1 MTVSCAVN
9 GFTGFVSGPYRYTDI
24 SGIDAGFTIGSSSGT
39 VVYDGAGSYSGGY
52 VLNNSGVIS
61 SGSISGSYTAAV
73 GGALTVHDGY
83 SGAVSADG
91 NTIVSLNL
99 QAGHEPSVDVEIK
112 QGQTNFTN
120 ADFSGIYQVVSVSSI
135 DDSSS
140 TLTLTADGVGSYS
153 GKLVQN
159 NSDVITS
166 SAVSGAY
173 SVAADGSLTITPAS
187 GSPLSGGISADGK
200 MLVLSQ
206 LTAGQPSAFAVG
218 IKQGQTNFTNADVV
232 GRYNIVNYSG
242 PTFYIAEI
250 LTLDFDGAGN
260 FKGPTITNSNFAISE
275 SAVEGT
281 YTVTADGTLTMEFN
295 NSCPMPVTVD
305 WCLPGG
311 SAAMAIRW
319 YSNAIACLLHRGRR
333 RRGSFVACHDGAA
346 RVSGFALDASTG
358 TLTPISGSPFLT
370 DNRPEY
376 IAMF

>member
-1 MTVSCAVN
+1 M
-9 GFTGFVSGPYRYTDI
+9 
-24 SGIDAGFTIGSSSGT
+24 
-39 VVYDGAGSYSGGY
+39 
-52 VLNNSGVIS
+52 
-61 SGSISGSYTAAV
+61 
-73 GGALTVHDGY
+73 
-83 SGAVSADG
+83 SADG

-232 GRYNIVNYSG
+232 GTYNIVNYSG

-275 SAVEGT
+275 SAVKGT

-295 NSCPMPVTVD
+295 NSCP
-305 WCLPGG
+305 
-311 SAAMAIRW
+311 
-319 YSNAIACLLHRGRR
+319 Y
-333 RRGSFVACHDGAA
+333 ACHGGLVFAGGVSSDGNTLVLE
-346 RVSGFALDASTG
+346 RKLPASYTVG
-358 TLTPISGSPFLT
+358 AGVGVRL
-370 DNRPEY
+370 
-376 IAMF
+376 